1 MKIGDT
7 IPDIEV
13 MDHEENKVNLLK
25 LAEKEKKKIVLYFYP
40 KDNTPGCTKEA
51 CSFRDDY
58 SSFADKDVLIYGVS
72 ADSATS
78 HVKFISKFNLPF
90 PLLSD
95 PDLKLT
101 KAFGAYGKKRTGGMG
116 LIRST
121 FVIDE
126 TGKIIAIFGL
136 TGNPKVTTNIHAQE
150 VLQILT

>member
-1 MKIGDT
+1 MNIGDI
-7 IPDIEV
+7 IPNMVIS
-13 MDHEENKVNLLK
+13 DHEENKVNLLE
-25 LAEKEKKKIVLYFYP
+25 LAKKENKKIVLYFYP

-58 SSFADKDVLIYGVS
+58 ASFGDKNVLIFGVS
-72 ADSATS
+72 ADNASS
-78 HVKFISKFNLPF
+78 HVKFRTKFNLPF
-90 PLLSD
+90 PLLTD

-126 TGKIIAIFGL
+126 NGKVLAIFGL
-136 TGNPKVTTNIHAQE
+136 GGHPKVTTTVHAQE
-150 VLQILT
+150 VLEVLS

>member
-7 IPDIEV
+7 IPDVEV
-13 MDHEENKVNLLK
+13 VDQDNNKVNLHK
-25 LAEKEKKKIVLYFYP
+25 LVQNEKKRLVVYFYP

-58 SSFADKDVLIYGVS
+58 SDLISKNVLLFGVS
-72 ADSATS
+72 ADNTS
-78 HVKFISKFNLPF
+78 SHEKFISKFNLPF

-116 LIRST
+116 LVRST
-121 FVIDE
+121 FVTDE
-126 TGKIIAIFGL
+126 NGKVTAIFGL
-136 TGNPKVTTNIHAQE
+136 ADFPKVTTDKHAQE
-150 VLQILT
+150 VLSVL

>member
-1 MKIGDT
+1 MNVGDT
-7 IPDIEV
+7 IPNIEV
-13 MDHEENKVNLLK
+13 LDHEENSVNLLELVK
-25 LAEKEKKKIVLYFYP
+25 KENKKAVLYFYP

-58 SSFADKDVLIYGVS
+58 EIFSDKNVLIFGVS
-72 ADSATS
+72 ADSASS
-78 HVKFISKFNLPF
+78 HVKFRTKFNLPF
-90 PLLSD
+90 PLLTD

-126 TGKIIAIFGL
+126 KGKILAIFGL
-136 TGNPKVTTNIHAQE
+136 GDHPKVTTTIHAQE
-150 VLQILT
+150 VLEVLT

>member
-1 MKIGDT
+1 MNIGDT

-13 MDHEENKVNLLK
+13 LDHDNNKVNLLS
-25 LAEKEKKKIVLYFYP
+25 LAQKENKKIVLYFYP

-58 SSFADKDVLIYGVS
+58 SRFKDQNILIYGVS
-72 ADSATS
+72 ADNISS
-78 HVKFISKFNLPF
+78 HNKFRDKFNLPF
-90 PLLSD
+90 PLITD

-126 TGKIIAIFGL
+126 SGKIKAIFGL
-136 TGNPKVTTNIHAQE
+136 SDHPKVTTTVHAQE
-150 VLQILT
+150 VLSVL